1 MKNFI
6 SKKYQDIR
14 DNAFSSVQNENYDDV
29 IDFSIGDID
38 FTTDMDIIN
47 GAFEDARNGYTR
59 YTDSSGLIELRDEI
73 CKYQKQE
80 YGFEITNDEV
90 FVSTSAC
97 HAMYL
102 VMKCIIDEG
111 DEVIIP
117 TPHFTIYDFCIETNG
132 GKIVY
137 LPTYEEEDFAIDVKR
152 LEKLITPKTKAI
164 IINTPN
170 NPTGTCL
177 SRENLEDITKIAIK
191 HDILVVADDIYTLL
205 SFQNPFIPIATIENM
220 KDRVITIRSFSKDF
234 AMTGWRIGYIIA
246 PKQYL
251 RVIKAINDNIIYS
264 APSISQ
270 RGAIHALRN
279 RKKVQEFIKE
289 EFEERLKLAHEKIS
303 QIPKLH
309 VLPVKGTFYMFV
321 NIKATGMTCEEFC
334 EEAKEKCHVLMIP
347 GTSFGQYGQGYVRL
361 AMTLSKDK
369 INEAFDRIEKWLK

>member
-6 SKKYQDIR
+6 AKKYQNIK
-14 DNAFSSVQNENYDDV
+14 DNAFSTNEDIKYEDV

-38 FTTDMDIIN
+38 FTTDIEIIK
-47 GAFEDARNGYTR
+47 GAFEDAKKGYTH
-59 YTDSSGLIELRDEI
+59 YTESTGLIELRDEI
-73 CKYQKQE
+73 CKYQKEE
-80 YGFEITNDEV
+80 YGLDIKNDEV

-102 VMKCIIDEG
+102 AMSCIIDEG

-117 TPHFTIYDFCIETNG
+117 TPHFSVYDFCIESKG

-137 LPTYEEEDFAIDVKR
+137 LPTFEEEDFAIDVQR
-152 LEKLITPKTKAI
+152 LEALITAKTKAL

-177 SRENLEDITKIAIK
+177 SLENLQDIAKIAKK
-191 HDILVVADDIYTLL
+191 HDIMVVADDIYTLL
-205 SFQNPFIPIATIENM
+205 SFQNPFIPIATIEGM
-220 KDRVITIRSFSKDF
+220 RERLITIRSFSKDF

-246 PKQYL
+246 PKEHI
-251 RVIKAINDNIIYS
+251 RVLKAINDNIIYS

-270 RGAIHALRN
+270 RAALHALKN
-279 RKKVQEFIKE
+279 RKKVQNFIKE
-289 EFEERLKLAHEKIS
+289 EFESRLNLAYEKIS
-303 QIPKLH
+303 QIPKLK

-321 NIKATGMTCEEFC
+321 NIKATAMSSEEFC
-334 EEAKEKCHVLMIP
+334 KEAKEKCHILMIP
-347 GTSFGQYGQGYVRL
+347 GTVFSEYGEGYVRL

-369 INEAFDRIEKWLK
+369 IAEAFDRLKKWLG